1 MVIILSHG
9 VGIRFALFVA
19 EAYALFAHLHLPVGL
34 SVYQSKLQASCQ
46 ILTQWKTLYYPQI
59 WHMGIGEKWSQV
71 LMTLSPSCKG
81 EPSMPLETLP

>member
-19 EAYALFAHLHLPVGL
+19 EAYALFAHLHLPVDL
-34 SVYQSKLQASCQ
+34 SVYQYTVYIVLF
-46 ILTQWKTLYYPQI
+46 TI

-71 LMTLSPSCKG
+71 LMTLSPSCNG
-81 EPSMPLETLP
+81 EPSMPPETLP